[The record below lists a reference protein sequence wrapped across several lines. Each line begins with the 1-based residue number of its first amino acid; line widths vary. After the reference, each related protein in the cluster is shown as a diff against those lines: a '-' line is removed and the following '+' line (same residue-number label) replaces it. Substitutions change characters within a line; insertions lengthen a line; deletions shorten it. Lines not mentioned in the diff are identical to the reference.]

1 MQFLDNLRIAVKGL
15 LPVVLLGVA
24 AVSLCVLAATRL
36 DALDDRYGEL
46 VDQRAPAA
54 LWTSRTTTQV
64 IDVFRLY
71 LQAVAQTET
80 ADITRTVSQ
89 IQEALP
95 VVRQRASRAMPNL
108 DKADAQA
115 LAAIIERFYAVARPD
130 AEVLKLAVTNTPE
143 SNAQAAKLLDTDV
156 GPKLTSVREDLTR
169 LVEKVQADNAR
180 VSEQMSAEAKAEV
193 RNLWIIVAVTLAVVL
208 PLSFFIIQFGI
219 ARPLGRLAL
228 LMRDLAGGNYAITV
242 EGQTRGD
249 EVGLMAKSVEV
260 FKQNGLEAQRL
271 AGEAERNRIREEQRQ
286 RDEEQ
291 RERAAAD
298 ERRQRD
304 EAAARAE
311 EQRQREAAE
320 ARRQAEEER
329 RAEQERARVEAE
341 GQRREAMHKMA
352 GDFERAVGGVVD
364 AVAAAATEMH
374 ATAGSMSG
382 IADKTSQQSLA
393 AASATEQAAA
403 NVQTVASASE
413 QLAASIREIAS
424 QVARSSRIAHGAV
437 AQAQQ
442 TDEIVQGLAIA
453 ADKIGE
459 VVNLITTIAGQTN
472 LLALNATIEAAR
484 AGEAGKG
491 FAVVASEVKNLANQT
506 SKATEEI
513 GQQISEV
520 QGATQRAVA
529 AIKGIGSTIGE
540 ISEIAGSIASAVEQ
554 QGAATQEIA
563 RNVEQAATGTKE
575 ASANVTEVNRS
586 AGEAG
591 QAATQVLSASG
602 ELSTLAEKLRGEVDR
617 FLAEVRAG

>member
-1 MQFLDNLRIAVKGL
+1 MQFLDNLKIAVKGL
-15 LPVVLLGVA
+15 LPVVLLGGA
-24 AVSLCVLAATRL
+24 AITLCSIAANRL
-36 DALDDRYGEL
+36 DELDDRFGIL
-46 VDQRAPAA
+46 VDRKAPAA
-54 LWTSRTTTQV
+54 VWAARTAVQV
-64 IDVFRLY
+64 TDVFRLY
-71 LQAVAQTET
+71 YQAVAQTET

-89 IQEALP
+89 IEQALP
-95 VVRQRASRAMPNL
+95 VVRQRADQAIPGL
-108 DKADAQA
+108 DDDDAQA
-115 LAAIIERFYAVARPD
+115 LGAVVTRFYAVARPD
-130 AEVLKLAVTNTPE
+130 AEVLRLAVANTPE
-143 SNAQAAKLLDTDV
+143 SNAQAAQLLATDV
-156 GPKLTSVREDLTR
+156 GPKLSAVRDELTA
-169 LVEKVQADNAR
+169 LVEKIQAENAE
-180 VSEQMSAEAKAEV
+180 VSTELGVAAAAEV
-193 RNLWIIVAVTLAVVL
+193 RNLWIIVAGTLIVVL

-219 ARPLGRLAL
+219 ARPLGRLATA
-228 LMRDLAGGNYAITV
+228 MGRLAAGDYDAEV
-242 EGQTRGD
+242 QGQARGD
-249 EVGLMAKSVEV
+249 EVGLMAKSVVV
-260 FKQNGLEAQRL
+260 FTENGLEAKRL
-271 AGEAERNRIREEQRQ
+271 AVEAEVARVRDEQRQ
-286 RDEEQ
+286 RDEEA
-291 RERAAAD
+291 RERTAIE
-298 ERRQRD
+298 ERRQRA
-304 EAAARAE
+304 EAERQAE
-311 EQRQREAAE
+311 EQRERDAAASRQRAD
-320 ARRQAEEER
+320 EER
-329 RAEQERARVEAE
+329 RAEQERARIEAE
-341 GQRREAMHKMA
+341 RQRRDAMHKMA

-413 QLAASIREIAS
+413 ELAASIREIAG
-424 QVARSSRIAHGAV
+424 QVARSSQIAHGAV

-442 TDEIVQGLAIA
+442 TDAIVQGLATA

-513 GQQISEV
+513 GQQIAEV
-520 QGATQRAVA
+520 QAATQRAVS
-529 AIKGIGSTIGE
+529 AIKGIGSTIDE

-563 RNVEQAATGTKE
+563 RNVEQAATGTRE
-575 ASANVTEVNRS
+575 ASVNVTEVNRS

-591 QAATQVLSASG
+591 EAAGQVLSASAD
-602 ELSTLAEKLRGEVDR
+602 LSTLAEKLRGEVDR